1 MGMLEGK
8 TAIVTRA
15 SRGIGKAIAL
25 RFAIEG
31 ASVFLAAEGTEA
43 ELEQAAEACS
53 REGPPGGEAAWGTFD
68 LARPGAA
75 EQMVKAAEM
84 RLGGVDI
91 LVNNAGIRARCLFG
105 EFSPIDFEQVV
116 AVNLRAP
123 FFASQAVLPLMRAR
137 GGGRIIHIAS
147 QLGLVAAR
155 RTALYSMTKAGLIQ
169 LARSMAL
176 ELAPEGIRVNSISPG
191 PIATE
196 YMLERLER
204 DPQERAQRVGD
215 IPAGDLGDPGNI
227 AAAAVF
233 LASDESQFIDGH
245 NLVVDGGY
253 VVH

>member
-8 TAIVTRA
+8 TAIVTGA

-53 REGPPGGEAAWGTFD
+53 REDPPGGDAAWGTFD

-91 LVNNAGIRARCLFG
+91 LVNNAGIRARRLFG

-137 GGGRIIHIAS
+137 GGGRIIIFAVAS
-147 QLGLVAAR
+147 RTGNSGRLGR
-155 RTALYSMTKAGLIQ
+155 RRSQKVKETA
-169 LARSMAL
+169 
-176 ELAPEGIRVNSISPG
+176 
-191 PIATE
+191 
-196 YMLERLER
+196 
-204 DPQERAQRVGD
+204 
-215 IPAGDLGDPGNI
+215 
-227 AAAAVF
+227 
-233 LASDESQFIDGH
+233 
-245 NLVVDGGY
+245 
-253 VVH
+253 